1 LHMNNK
7 TIDALAALGAYI
19 ASMPPELEEKIEEAF
34 LHNRWFTP
42 ENTRFALASIA
53 QSMLQREKMEDW
65 LAHYPGR
72 AEPKIKNV
80 GLIMAGNL
88 PLVGF
93 HDLLSV
99 LLSGHRALIKL
110 SSKDRILLP
119 FLLEKLETFDARIK
133 DCYAFVE
140 RLRDFDAVIATGSN
154 NSARYFE
161 YYFGRYPHIIRKNRN
176 SVAVITGDENENDLR
191 ALGDDIFRYFGMG
204 CRNVSKLYLPEG
216 YDPARIL
223 EAMEVFREIIHHD
236 KYRNNYDYH
245 RSLYLL
251 NRTPHLASDFLMLVE
266 NEAIAS
272 PMATLH
278 YEYYRDK
285 SSLKAALA
293 MHRHE
298 IQIVVSKDPET
309 GNVAPGCSQS
319 PGLLDYADKVD
330 TMAFLV
336 QL

>member
-1 LHMNNK
+1 MTPQDQK
-7 TIDALAALGAYI
+7 DFRSPAA
-19 ASMPPELEEKIEEAF
+19 
-34 LHNRWFTP
+34 
-42 ENTRFALASIA
+42 
-53 QSMLQREKMEDW
+53 
-65 LAHYPGR
+65 
-72 AEPKIKNV
+72 
-80 GLIMAGNL
+80 AG
-88 PLVGF
+88 G
-93 HDLLSV
+93 
-99 LLSGHRALIKL
+99 
-110 SSKDRILLP
+110 
-119 FLLEKLETFDARIK
+119 KLETFDARIK
-133 DCYAFVE
+133 DRYAFVE

-293 MHRHE
+293 MHSHE

-309 GNVAPGCSQS
+309 GDVPPGCSQS

>member
-1 LHMNNK
+1 MNTK
-7 TIDALAALGAYI
+7 TIEALVRLGDYI
-19 ASMPPELEEKIEEAF
+19 ASMPTELEEKVEEAF
-34 LHNRWFTP
+34 LRNRWFTP
-42 ENTRFALASIA
+42 ENTKFALVSL
-53 QSMLQREKMEDW
+53 SEKMLQKDELEEW
-65 LAHYPGR
+65 LRHYQFPEIQQG
-72 AEPKIKNV
+72 KNV

-93 HDLLSV
+93 HDFLSV
-99 LLSGHRALIKL
+99 LVSGHRALIKA
-110 SSKDRILLP
+110 SSKDPVLLP
-119 FLLEKLETFDARIK
+119 FLLNKLESLDAGIK
-133 DCYAFVE
+133 NRYSFVE
-140 RLRDFDAVIATGSN
+140 RLSDFDAVIATGSN
-154 NSARYFE
+154 NSSRYFE

-176 SVAVITGDENENDLR
+176 SVAVITGDEREEELLS
-191 ALGDDIFRYFGMG
+191 LGDDIFRYFGLG

-223 EAMEVFREIIHHD
+223 DAMEAFQEIIRHD

-251 NRTPHLASDFLMLVE
+251 NDTPHLASDFLMLVE

-272 PMATLH
+272 PMAALH
-278 YEYYRDK
+278 YEYYKDK
-285 SSLKAALA
+285 ASLKGSLA
-293 MHRHE
+293 MHSHE

-309 GNVAPGCSQS
+309 GDVAPGESQT

-330 TMAFLV
+330 TMDFLL

>member
-1 LHMNNK
+1 MNNK
-7 TIDALAALGAYI
+7 TMDALASLGDFI

-72 AEPKIKNV
+72 AARKIKNV

-93 HDLLSV
+93 HDFLSV

-133 DCYAFVE
+133 DRYAFVE
-140 RLRDFDAVIATGSN
+140 RLRNFDAVIATGSN

-176 SVAVITGDENENDLR
+176 SVAVITGQEGENDLR

-223 EAMEVFREIIHHD
+223 EAMEVFCEIIHHD

-278 YEYYRDK
+278 YEFYRDK

-309 GNVAPGCSQS
+309 GDVAPGCSQS

>member
-1 LHMNNK
+1 MHMNNK
-7 TIDALAALGAYI
+7 IIDALATLGDLI
-19 ASMPPELEEKIEEAF
+19 NSMPPELEEKVEEAY
-34 LHNRWFTP
+34 LQNRWFTA
-42 ENTRFALASIA
+42 ENTKFALASIA
-53 QSMLQREKMEDW
+53 GHMLQREKMEDW
-65 LAHYPGR
+65 LGHYEVP
-72 AEPKIKNV
+72 AEQKRKNV

-110 SSKDRILLP
+110 SSKDRVLLP
-119 FLLEKLETFDARIK
+119 FLMEKLESFEPRIK
-133 DCYAFVE
+133 ERYAFID
-140 RLRDFDAVIATGSN
+140 RLHDFDAVIATGSN

-176 SVAVITGDENENDLR
+176 SVAVITGDESEEELL
-191 ALGDDIFRYFGMG
+191 ALGDDIFRYFGLG
-204 CRNVSKLYLPEG
+204 CRNVSKLFLPEG

-223 EAMEVFREIIHHD
+223 AAMEPFAEIIHHD

-251 NRTPHLASDFLMLVE
+251 NSTPHLASDFLMLVE
-266 NEAIAS
+266 HEAIPS

-278 YEYYRDK
+278 YEFYSDK
-285 SSLKAALA
+285 ATVKAALA
-293 MHRHE
+293 MQHHE
-298 IQIVVSKDPET
+298 IQVVVSKDPEI
-309 GNVAPGCSQS
+309 GEVPPGHSQS

-330 TMAFLV
+330 TMKFLL

>member
-1 LHMNNK
+1 MHMNNK
-7 TIDALAALGAYI
+7 IIDALAALGDFI
-19 ASMPPELEEKIEEAF
+19 TSMPPELEEKVEEAY
-34 LHNRWFTP
+34 LHNRWFTA
-42 ENTRFALASIA
+42 ENTKFALASIA
-53 QSMLQREKMEDW
+53 GSMLQREKLEDW
-65 LAHYPGR
+65 LGHYPVP
-72 AEPKIKNV
+72 AEQKSRNV

-93 HDLLSV
+93 HDLLCV

-119 FLLEKLETFDARIK
+119 FLLKKLEAYEAQIK
-133 DCYAFVE
+133 DRYAFSE

-154 NSARYFE
+154 NSSRYFE

-176 SVAVITGDENENDLR
+176 SVAVITGDEDKKDLL
-191 ALGDDIFRYFGMG
+191 ALGDDIFRYFGLG

-223 EAMEVFREIIHHD
+223 SVMEAFQNIIHHD

-251 NRTPHLASDFLMLVE
+251 NSTPHLASDFLMLVE
-266 NEAIAS
+266 HEAIPS

-278 YEYYRDK
+278 YEFYSDK
-285 SSLKAALA
+285 TSLKAALA
-293 MHRHE
+293 MHSHE
-298 IQIVVSKDPET
+298 IQVVVSKDPEI
-309 GNVAPGCSQS
+309 GEVAPGQSQR
-319 PGLLDYADKVD
+319 PGLADYADKVD
-330 TMAFLV
+330 TMAFLL